1 MSRLVISALFI
12 VFFSIT
18 GIEMAAAEMVV
29 IASSAPDVA
38 GGQLLKD
45 GETLEVPTGASV
57 TLVSAAGAALTIDG
71 PYSGVPGSDSGGGS
85 GGDNALVSS
94 LSGLLSAGDKKATS
108 LGVMRSG
115 VSKDPDD
122 PWTVNIG
129 RSGKQCVRA
138 GVSAVLW
145 RSDSKKATVLK
156 IKNSATKKRSETG
169 WPAGADTL
177 TWPDGSTVNDGES
190 FVIRTEGSRAAK
202 KVTLFV
208 VPADLPSVAHEA
220 VWMAQK
226 GCSMQAKLLL
236 KSIK

>member
-1 MSRLVISALFI
+1 MPRLMISALLI
-12 VFFSIT
+12 IFFSISA
-18 GIEMAAAEMVV
+18 IKMATAEMVV
-29 IASSAPDVA
+29 IASSAPDVV
-38 GGQLLKD
+38 GGQLFKD
-45 GETLEVPTGASV
+45 GETLEVPAGASV

-71 PYSGVPGSDSGGGS
+71 PFSGVPGGDSGG

-94 LSGLLSAGDKKATS
+94 LSSLLSAGDKKTTS

-122 PWTVNIG
+122 PWTVNID

-145 RSDSKKATVLK
+145 RPDSKKATVLK
-156 IKNSATKKRSETG
+156 IKNATTKKRTESK

-190 FVIRTEGSRAAK
+190 FVMRTEGSRAAK

-208 VPADLPSVAHEA
+208 VPADLPSVAHKA